1 MQLNKDILTKE
12 KLNIDLIKYPFHS
25 YPFPKS
31 LPFGQELA
39 SGANGG
45 ACAAVER
52 KRQYR
57 EIAYLML
64 RSRTPFLRVGV

>member
-31 LPFGQELA
+31 PPFGQELA
-39 SGANGG
+39 SGADGG

-52 KRQYR
+52 KGKETAIQRNSVFDVTQ
-57 EIAYLML
+57 
-64 RSRTPFLRVGV
+64 